1 MADYET
7 NVVGDKKVK
16 KVKKVTMKKIQ
27 TNSDGTT
34 RTTTT
39 VEESEFSNNDVGGAQ
54 PVAGQETQ
62 PQEYTFNLIRFSIYT
77 LEADGYQG
85 KRRNQIDETQP
96 DEGGLIFRVSFLT
109 SFPELLFFFLLFS
122 YQ

>member
-39 VEESEFSNNDVGGAQ
+39 VEESEFSNNDVAGGAAQQ

-62 PQEYTFNLIRFSIYT
+62 PQEYTFNL
-77 LEADGYQG
+77 
-85 KRRNQIDETQP
+85 N
-96 DEGGLIFRVSFLT
+96 
-109 SFPELLFFFLLFS
+109 
-122 YQ
+122 

>member
-39 VEESEFSNNDVGGAQ
+39 VEESEFSNNDVGGGQ
-54 PVAGQETQ
+54 PIGGPVGGQETNRE
-62 PQEYTFNLIRFSIYT
+62 PQEYIQSIILWQILYT
-77 LEADGYQG
+77 LEANCYQG
-85 KRRNQIDETQP
+85 KNNKRSGKQNSTKAQ
-96 DEGGLIFRVSFLT
+96 SFEKT
-109 SFPELLFFFLLFS
+109 KAN
-122 YQ
+122 Y

>member
-39 VEESEFSNNDVGGAQ
+39 VEESEFSNSDVGGGQ
-54 PVAGQETQ
+54 PVGLETNQE
-62 PQEYTFNLIRFSIYT
+62 PQEYIAHLVVRFMYS
-77 LEADGYQG
+77 
-85 KRRNQIDETQP
+85 
-96 DEGGLIFRVSFLT
+96 
-109 SFPELLFFFLLFS
+109 
-122 YQ
+122 

>member
-39 VEESEFSNNDVGGAQ
+39 VEESEFSNNDVAGGAQ

-62 PQEYTFNLIRFSIYT
+62 PQEYTFNL
-77 LEADGYQG
+77 
-85 KRRNQIDETQP
+85 N
-96 DEGGLIFRVSFLT
+96 
-109 SFPELLFFFLLFS
+109 
-122 YQ
+122 